1 MKALVVAISAILVL
15 GTAATTA
22 SAAKASPPKEPAL
35 FLDSFTLDPTVQYA
49 TNNFWCEFND
59 YAAFFSNYTGQCPY
73 QHFIAAVHWKKA
85 AAATEYDVCLETV
98 FQSSS
103 PGPQC
108 WVLPAPKSGS
118 PAALSMTFDSA
129 SMFLNDFQG
138 TTQIWFVKAC
148 ALDPSTGEPACS
160 VSNAVWADIP
170 WTG

>member
-1 MKALVVAISAILVL
+1 MKALVVVIAAALLL
-15 GTAATTA
+15 GVAATTA
-22 SAAKASPPKEPAL
+22 SAAQAAPPKEPTL

-49 TNNFWCEFND
+49 TDNFWCEFDN
-59 YAAFFSNYTGQCPY
+59 YGSFFSNYTGQCPY
-73 QHFIAAVHWKKA
+73 QNFTASVHWKKS

-108 WVLPAPKSGS
+108 WILPAPKSGS

-129 SMFLNDFQG
+129 RMSLNDFQG

-148 ALDPSTGEPACS
+148 AVASSTLQQTCS
-160 VSNAVWADIP
+160 VSNSVSADIP